1 MSAQKF
7 ECISMETNSETK
19 ELLSMAAFLSGHKD
33 LSSFILDTMQK
44 EAQKIFDDKNKL
56 VLSNRD
62 RDLVLDL
69 IDNPPEPNQKLIDIL
84 QKSSSNFSDLKFNP
98 LLAKD
103 EAR

>member
-19 ELLSMAAFLSGHKD
+19 EFLSMAAFLSGHKD
-33 LSSFILDTMQK
+33 LSSFTLDTMQK
-44 EAQKIFDDKNKL
+44 EAQKIFEDEHKL

-62 RDLVLDL
+62 CDLVLDL
-69 IDNPPEPNQKLIDIL
+69 INNPPKPNQKLIDIL
-84 QKSSSNFSDLKFNP
+84 QKSSRNFSDLKFND

-103 EAR
+103 EGC

>member
-19 ELLSMAAFLSGHKD
+19 EFLSMAAFLSGHKD

-44 EAQKIFDDKNKL
+44 EAQKIFEDEHKL
-56 VLSNRD
+56 VLSNCD

-69 IDNPPEPNQKLIDIL
+69 IVQKTLFKQDI
-84 QKSSSNFSDLKFNP
+84 DLKMNRCYYWHYVQQG
-98 LLAKD
+98 K
-103 EAR
+103 RS